1 MSLAI
6 TQCKSA
12 IQTNMKSYQPSR
24 SPCPIGRAARV
35 LGDRW
40 VLLILREIYLGAER
54 FEDFIEPL
62 GINRAAL
69 TSRLAMMQ
77 DAGLLERDPP
87 EGKRARYVPTESAK
101 ALMPVYREMAAWG
114 GEHLFEDGE
123 QRTRWP
129 SN

>member
-1 MSLAI
+1 MSH
-6 TQCKSA
+6 CKSA
-12 IQTNMKSYQPSR
+12 MLTKMKTYQPSR

-40 VLLILREIYLGAER
+40 VLLILREAYLGAQR

-69 TSRLAMMQ
+69 TSRLTMMQ
-77 DAGLLERDPP
+77 EAGLLHRDPP
-87 EGKRARYVPTESAK
+87 EGKRARYVPTERAR

-114 GEHLFEDGE
+114 SEHLFDEGE
-123 QRTRWP
+123 QRTSW
-129 SN
+129 SSD